1 MSWRKVF
8 SGIKKIYGGITVEPL
23 FFLYVL
29 NYTTYYT
36 IFQNLQIEKACRIN
50 LNQTESVCDNL
61 EDPANS
67 AVQDDVQKLVAN
79 IKMWGSFLSTVPA
92 FLCVS
97 FLGPIS
103 DQVRSPVTVTAVFRL
118 ELHDQVG
125 QILYPYKDETRD
137 IRSNITLCQKAFPR
151 AKPEGTLEG
160 KGLYL
165 IIYPESSL
173 NTAIIS
179 FYQSL
184 G

>member
-1 MSWRKVF
+1 MSWRNVF

-50 LNQTESVCDNL
+50 LKQTESVCDNL

-103 DQVRSPVTVTAVFRL
+103 DQVGRKLPMVIPFLGHALIAGLLMLNVYFSSWYISIHL
-118 ELHDQVG
+118 
-125 QILYPYKDETRD
+125 
-137 IRSNITLCQKAFPR
+137 NI
-151 AKPEGTLEG
+151 
-160 KGLYL
+160 
-165 IIYPESSL
+165 
-173 NTAIIS
+173 
-179 FYQSL
+179 
-184 G
+184 